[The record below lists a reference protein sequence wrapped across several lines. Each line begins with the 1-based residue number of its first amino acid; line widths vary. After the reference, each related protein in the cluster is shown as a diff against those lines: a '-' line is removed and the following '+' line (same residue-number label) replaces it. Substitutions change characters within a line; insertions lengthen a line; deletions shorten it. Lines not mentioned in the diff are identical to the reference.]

1 MLLDAVC
8 SILHIPFMDDTQ
20 KLIARVDAL
29 AHRTG
34 ASTSTLSRKL
44 FGNGKRLDEI
54 KSGGSLTMATYHR
67 ALATLRDLEAAPTR
81 QTGAAA

>member
-1 MLLDAVC
+1 
-8 SILHIPFMDDTQ
+8 MDDTQ

-54 KSGGSLTMATYHR
+54 RAGGSLTMTTYHR
-67 ALATLRDLEAAPTR
+67 AVSTLRDLENAPARGRAA
-81 QTGAAA
+81 

>member
-1 MLLDAVC
+1 
-8 SILHIPFMDDTQ
+8 MDDTQ

-29 AHRTG
+29 ARRTG
-34 ASTSTLSRKL
+34 TSTSTLSRKL

-54 KSGGSLTMATYHR
+54 KAGGSLTMTTYQR
-67 ALATLRDLEAAPTR
+67 AISTLRDLETAPAR

>member
-1 MLLDAVC
+1 
-8 SILHIPFMDDTQ
+8 MDDTQ

-54 KSGGSLTMATYHR
+54 RAGGSMTMRTYHS
-67 ALATLRDLEAAPTR
+67 ALATLAKLERPQGRAA
-81 QTGAAA
+81 

>member
-1 MLLDAVC
+1 
-8 SILHIPFMDDTQ
+8 MDDTQ

-29 AHRTG
+29 AQRTG
-34 ASTSTLSRKL
+34 ASASTLSRKL

-54 KSGGSLTMATYHR
+54 KAGGSLTMTTYHR
-67 ALATLRDLEAAPTR
+67 AVATLRELENAPSR

>member
-1 MLLDAVC
+1 
-8 SILHIPFMDDTQ
+8 MDDTQ

-29 AHRTG
+29 ARRTG

-44 FGNGKRLDEI
+44 FGNGKRFDEI
-54 KSGGSLTMATYHR
+54 KAGGSLTMTTYHR
-67 ALATLRDLEAAPTR
+67 ALDTLCGLEAGTSR